1 MLCDYSAEDVDQILE
16 IWLSASVRAHDFIEP
31 AFWESKLEAMR
42 NLYIPA
48 SETRVFE
55 NASGIIGFYSLYAN
69 TLAAIFV
76 SPEYQGKGIGTALL
90 NDAKCKR
97 QTLHLTVYKANR
109 ASILFYEKQG
119 FVAIGEQIDE
129 HTGYPELVM
138 EHRA

>member
-1 MLCDYSAEDVDQILE
+1 MLRDYSAEDIDQILD
-16 IWLSASVRAHDFIEP
+16 IWLSASIKAHDFIEP
-31 AFWESKLEAMR
+31 AFWKSKLDAMR

-90 NDAKCKR
+90 SDAMRKR
-97 QTLHLTVYKANR
+97 QILRLTVYKANHS
-109 ASILFYEKQG
+109 SILFYEKQG
-119 FVAIGEQIDE
+119 FVVIDEQIDE
-129 HTGYPELVM
+129 HTGQPELVM
-138 EHRA
+138 EYCA